1 MQTFLCKPSSTFN
14 IVLPGFEK
22 TGLKEY
28 SFKIKRL
35 THTLVHPS
43 AEVGDKK
50 SEADIE
56 GTSDAAAEKI
66 DENNVTVAPKE
77 ADNENKEH
85 EPSES
90 GSDQKGKE
98 ESDRVDGS
106 SKEVVGDKGGEQQS
120 VVEKADNEEN
130 MASSEGSDDEIGEK
144 QSDPEKGNRLS
155 LTVDNR
161 SSTLGQ

>member
-1 MQTFLCKPSSTFN
+1 M
-14 IVLPGFEK
+14 
-22 TGLKEY
+22 
-28 SFKIKRL
+28 
-35 THTLVHPS
+35 HPS

-66 DENNVTVAPKE
+66 DENNDTGASKE

-85 EPSES
+85 EPSEG
-90 GSDQKGKE
+90 GSDQEGKE

-106 SKEVVGDKGGEQQS
+106 SKEVVGEHQS

-155 LTVDNR
+155 LNC
-161 SSTLGQ
+161 